1 MVFDAYCLDMLICP
15 PAAIAPVAN
24 PEMRNVKQ
32 GKLPKPATDP
42 VQVALVAI
50 KQLPQE
56 TPRSSTYLKQ
66 VVEEAIKHPSK
77 LALVEE
83 AALAWGLSP
92 VKALEMRDEA
102 ERRTG
107 PDETEG
113 TRTWNRSRAG
123 RCCRKATGGRG
134 HA

>member
-1 MVFDAYCLDMLICP
+1 
-15 PAAIAPVAN
+15 
-24 PEMRNVKQ
+24 MRNVKQ

-42 VQVALVAI
+42 VQVALAAI

-83 AALAWGLSP
+83 FALAWGLSA
-92 VKALEMRDEA
+92 VEALEMRDDA
-102 ERRTG
+102 ERAARDS
-107 PDETEG
+107 DETEG
-113 TRTWNRSRAG
+113 TRTWNRSRAC